1 MVNKKKFIEK
11 NDSQFYKDCD
21 DNICLIMVIRILN
34 MKALLKDYLYIML
47 IILYNCS
54 SIVPQQHSEP
64 SNMANDR

>member
-1 MVNKKKFIEK
+1 MVNKKKFIKK

-34 MKALLKDYLYIML
+34 MKALKDYFYIML
-47 IILYNCS
+47 IILYHCS